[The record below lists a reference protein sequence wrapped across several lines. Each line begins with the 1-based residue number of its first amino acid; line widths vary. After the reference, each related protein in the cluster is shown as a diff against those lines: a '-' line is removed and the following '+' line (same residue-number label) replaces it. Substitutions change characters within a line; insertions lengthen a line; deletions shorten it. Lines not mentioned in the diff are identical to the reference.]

1 MSISAAS
8 FTFGAR
14 YKVINNAGVEIEGIV
29 EKKDATS
36 LLIGLGADPKQTVP
50 YQNIASFEK
59 VEISIQQRGGAAT
72 ANAIKAAVADG
83 RGKYK

>member
-14 YKVINNAGVEIEGIV
+14 YKVISNSGVEIEGVV
-29 EKKDATS
+29 EENDPTS

-50 YQNIASFEK
+50 YQKIASFEK
-59 VEISIQQRGGAAT
+59 VEIAIQQRGGAAN
-72 ANAIKAAVADG
+72 ANAIKAAVAAG
-83 RGKYK
+83 KGKY